1 MNVMEKEIEI
11 KNPNIDDSI
20 KPDFKVLW
28 IVEPS
33 GERGSSIF
41 FTYEYGIEIV
51 EAVFY
56 LMYLIAKFYR
66 FTFCKYVDNNICT
79 CFFIFIIFN
88 VAFFIASDRLRSG
101 AKVTQKE

>member
-1 MNVMEKEIEI
+1 MEKEIEI

-28 IVEPS
+28 IAEPS

-56 LMYLIAKFYR
+56 LMYP
-66 FTFCKYVDNNICT
+66 
-79 CFFIFIIFN
+79 
-88 VAFFIASDRLRSG
+88 DRKIL
-101 AKVTQKE
+101 QIHFL